1 VLNFLSIQLDFEE
14 QPIELRDR
22 AQTHHPLSES
32 FFTNNGSLRSP
43 IIMPT
48 LFDPIRVGELELP
61 NRILMSPMTRLRA
74 TTDNIPTPLMVAY
87 YAQRASAGLI
97 IAEATPVSPMGIGY
111 AQVAGI
117 WSEEQTEAWKPIT
130 ASVHARGG
138 RIFQQLWHVGR
149 ISDPMFLHGELPVA
163 PSAIAAAGH
172 VSLVRPEKPFVT
184 PRALE
189 TREVYSIV
197 EQFRAAAQNA
207 QRAGFDG
214 VEIHGATGYLLDQF
228 LQSGTNHRSD
238 EFGGAIENRAR
249 LLLDVADA
257 CVSVWGAGRVGMRI
271 SPRGDRHDVSDMNPA
286 ETFSYV
292 AREAGLR
299 QLAYLHSREYHAD
312 GWLGPKLKLEFG
324 GIYIANEYFTLET
337 ANEVLAKGEADA
349 VAFGKLFIANPDL
362 PRRFAESANLNQPE
376 PSTFYSHG
384 SEGYIDQPSL
394 EAVADR

>member
-1 VLNFLSIQLDFEE
+1 
-14 QPIELRDR
+14 
-22 AQTHHPLSES
+22 
-32 FFTNNGSLRSP
+32 
-43 IIMPT
+43 MPT
-48 LFDPIRVGELELP
+48 LFDPIRAGDLQLP
-61 NRILMSPMTRLRA
+61 NRILMAPMTRLRA
-74 TTDNIPTPLMVAY
+74 STDNIPTPLMVDY
-87 YAQRASAGLI
+87 YTQRASAGLI
-97 IAEATPVSPMGIGY
+97 IAEATPVSPAAIGY
-111 AQVAGI
+111 AGVAGI
-117 WSEEQTEAWKPIT
+117 WSEAQIAAWKLVT

-138 RIFQQLWHVGR
+138 HILLQLWHVGR

-172 VSLVRPEKPFVT
+172 ISLVRPERAFVT

-189 TREVYSIV
+189 TREVYEVV

-238 EFGGAIENRAR
+238 EFGGAVENRAR

-271 SPRGDRHDVSDMNPA
+271 SPRGDRHDVSDANPA

-299 QLAYLHSREYHAD
+299 KLAYLHSREYHAD
-312 GWLGPKLKLEFG
+312 GWLGPKLKREFDG
-324 GIYIANEYFTLET
+324 VYIANENFTFET
-337 ANEVLAKGEADA
+337 ASESLAKGEADA
-349 VAFGKLFIANPDL
+349 VSFARFFIANPDL
-362 PRRFAESANLNQPE
+362 PRRFAEGAPLNQPD
-376 PSTFYSHG
+376 PTTFYARG
-384 SEGYIDQPSL
+384 SEGYVDQLSL
-394 EAVADR
+394 